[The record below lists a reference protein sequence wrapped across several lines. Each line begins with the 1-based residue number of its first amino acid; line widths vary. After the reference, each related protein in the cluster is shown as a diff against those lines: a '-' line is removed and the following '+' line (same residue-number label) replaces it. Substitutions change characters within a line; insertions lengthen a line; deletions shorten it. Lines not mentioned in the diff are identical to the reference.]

1 MKQLKGFKQVRIETY
16 QAAVSAGTAADY
28 LWLVR
33 EFSGDTPISAAI
45 YYGDRKYAELNND
58 EDVAK
63 VSNVISSLGDMV
75 DENGEWAGFLP
86 THEILGDETVESTA
100 DALVALENAILNNT
114 ALISG
119 KVSVEDYEAAMEAVE
134 SAITANEG
142 AIAELAE
149 ELNLKANKDDVYT
162 KEEMDAKIA
171 GAFHFKGVASG
182 ISEDGTTIYGEDA
195 GDGIVASE
203 DNLGNVYQI
212 EDKEYASNGS
222 TWVELGF
229 NFDLTPILNKIAEL
243 EAAIEKER
251 KEREA
256 LAEDLADL
264 SEKVD
269 ELDDALSAGL
279 EKVAAIENKVG
290 DVELGDSVTQILYN
304 LITVEGDDF

>member
-1 MKQLKGFKQVRIETY
+1 MKQLKGFKQVRLETY

-45 YYGDRKYAELNND
+45 YYGDRKYAELNTESQD
-58 EDVAK
+58 QK
-63 VSNVISSLGDMV
+63 VLNIIAALGDMI

-86 THEILGDETVESTA
+86 THVILGDESVDSVTA
-100 DALVALENAILNNT
+100 ALEALESAILDNT

-119 KVSVEDYEAAMEAVE
+119 KVDIDDYEAAMAAVE

-142 AIAELAE
+142 AIAALAE
-149 ELNLKANKDDVYT
+149 ELNLKADKDDVYT
-162 KEEMDAKIA
+162 KEEIDAKIA
-171 GAFHFKGVASG
+171 GAFHFKGIASG
-182 ISEDGTTIYGEDA
+182 ISDDLTTIYGEDA

-203 DNLGNVYQI
+203 ENLGDVYQI
-212 EDKEYASNGS
+212 IDKEYASNGS
-222 TWVELGF
+222 VWVELGF

-243 EAAIEKER
+243 EAALEQER
-251 KEREA
+251 NEREA

-269 ELDDALSAGL
+269 ELDDALSTGL
-279 EKVAAIENKVG
+279 EKVAALEQKVG
-290 DVELGDSVTQILYN
+290 NTELGDSITNILYG

>member
-1 MKQLKGFKQVRIETY
+1 MKTLKGFKQVRFETY
-16 QAAVSAGTAADY
+16 QAAVSAGTADDY

-33 EFSGDTPISAAI
+33 EFSGETPISAAI
-45 YYGDRKYAELNND
+45 YYGDRKYAELNTESQD
-58 EDVAK
+58 QK
-63 VSNVISSLGDMV
+63 VLNIIAALGDMI

-86 THEILGDETVESTA
+86 THVILGDESVDSVTA
-100 DALVALENAILNNT
+100 ALEALESAILDNT

-119 KVSVEDYEAAMEAVE
+119 KVDIDDYEAAMAAVE

-142 AIAELAE
+142 AIAALAE
-149 ELNLKANKDDVYT
+149 ELNLKADKDNVYT
-162 KEEMDAKIA
+162 KEEIDAKIA

-182 ISEDGTTIYGEDA
+182 ISEDLTTIYGEDA

-203 DNLGNVYQI
+203 ENLGDVYQI
-212 EDKEYASNGS
+212 GDKEYASNGS
-222 TWVELGF
+222 VWVELGF

-243 EAAIEKER
+243 EAALEQER
-251 KEREA
+251 NEREA

-269 ELDDALSAGL
+269 ELDDVVSQEV
-279 EKVAAIENKVG
+279 EKVAALEQKVG
-290 DVELGDSVTQILYN
+290 NTELGDSITNILYG

>member
-1 MKQLKGFKQVRIETY
+1 MKTLKGFKQVRFETY
-16 QAAVSAGTAADY
+16 QAAVSAGTADDY

-33 EFSGDTPISAAI
+33 EFSGETPISAAI
-45 YYGDRKYAELNND
+45 YYGDRKYAELNTESQD
-58 EDVAK
+58 QK
-63 VSNVISSLGDMV
+63 VLNIIAALGDMI

-86 THEILGDETVESTA
+86 THVILGDESVDSVTA
-100 DALVALENAILNNT
+100 ALEALESAILDNT

-119 KVSVEDYEAAMEAVE
+119 KVDIDDYEAAMAAVE

-142 AIAELAE
+142 AIAALAE
-149 ELNLKANKDDVYT
+149 ELNLKADKDNVYT
-162 KEEMDAKIA
+162 KEEIDAKIA

-182 ISEDGTTIYGEDA
+182 ISDDLTTIYGEDA

-203 DNLGNVYQI
+203 ENLGDVYQI
-212 EDKEYASNGS
+212 GDKEYASNGS
-222 TWVELGF
+222 VWVELGF

-243 EAAIEKER
+243 EAALEQER
-251 KEREA
+251 NEREA

-269 ELDDALSAGL
+269 ELDDVVSQEI
-279 EKVAAIENKVG
+279 EKVAALEQKVG
-290 DVELGDSVTQILYN
+290 NTELGDSITNILYG

>member
-1 MKQLKGFKQVRIETY
+1 MKTLKGFKQVRFETY
-16 QAAVSAGTAADY
+16 QAAVSAGTANDY

-33 EFSGDTPISAAI
+33 EFSGETPISAAI
-45 YYGDRKYAELNND
+45 YYGDRQYAELNTESQD
-58 EDVAK
+58 QK
-63 VSNVISSLGDMV
+63 VLNIIAALGDMI

-86 THEILGDETVESTA
+86 THVILGDESVDSVTA
-100 DALVALENAILNNT
+100 ALEALESAILDNT

-119 KVSVEDYEAAMEAVE
+119 KVDIDDYEAAMAAVE

-142 AIAELAE
+142 AIAALAE
-149 ELNLKANKDDVYT
+149 ELNLKADKDNVYT
-162 KEEMDAKIA
+162 KEEIDAKIA

-182 ISEDGTTIYGEDA
+182 ISDDLTTIYGEDA

-203 DNLGNVYQI
+203 ENLGDVYQI
-212 EDKEYASNGS
+212 GDKEYASNGS
-222 TWVELGF
+222 VWVELGF

-243 EAAIEKER
+243 EAALEQER
-251 KEREA
+251 NEREA

-269 ELDDALSAGL
+269 ELDDVVSQEI
-279 EKVAAIENKVG
+279 EKVAALEQKVG
-290 DVELGDSVTQILYN
+290 NTELGDSITNILYG

>member
-1 MKQLKGFKQVRIETY
+1 MKTLKGFKQVRFETY
-16 QAAVSAGTAADY
+16 QAAVSAGTADDY

-33 EFSGDTPISAAI
+33 EFSGETPISAAI
-45 YYGDRKYAELNND
+45 YYGDRKYAELNTESQD
-58 EDVAK
+58 QK
-63 VSNVISSLGDMV
+63 VLNIIAALGDMI

-86 THEILGDETVESTA
+86 THVILGDESVDSVTA
-100 DALVALENAILNNT
+100 ALEALESAILDNT

-119 KVSVEDYEAAMEAVE
+119 KVDIDDYEAAMAAVE

-142 AIAELAE
+142 AIAALAE
-149 ELNLKANKDDVYT
+149 ELNLKADKDNVYT
-162 KEEMDAKIA
+162 KEEIDAKIA

-182 ISEDGTTIYGEDA
+182 ISDDLTTIYGEDA

-203 DNLGNVYQI
+203 ENLGDVYQI
-212 EDKEYASNGS
+212 GDKEYASNGS
-222 TWVELGF
+222 VWVELGF

-243 EAAIEKER
+243 EAALEQER
-251 KEREA
+251 NEREA

-269 ELDDALSAGL
+269 ELDDVVSQEV
-279 EKVAAIENKVG
+279 EKVAALEQKVG
-290 DVELGDSVTQILYN
+290 NTELGDSITNILYG

>member
-1 MKQLKGFKQVRIETY
+1 MKTLKGFKQVRFETY
-16 QAAVSAGTAADY
+16 QAAVSAGTADDY

-33 EFSGDTPISAAI
+33 EFSGETPISAAI
-45 YYGDRKYAELNND
+45 YYGDRKYAELNTESQD
-58 EDVAK
+58 QK
-63 VSNVISSLGDMV
+63 VLNIIAALGDMI

-86 THEILGDETVESTA
+86 THVILGDESVDSVTA
-100 DALVALENAILNNT
+100 ALEALESAILDNT

-119 KVSVEDYEAAMEAVE
+119 KVDIDDYEAAMAAVE

-142 AIAELAE
+142 AIAALAE
-149 ELNLKANKDDVYT
+149 ELNLKADKDNVYT
-162 KEEMDAKIA
+162 KEEIDAKIA

-182 ISEDGTTIYGEDA
+182 ISDDLTTIYGEDA

-203 DNLGNVYQI
+203 ENLGYVYQI
-212 EDKEYASNGS
+212 GDKEYASNGS
-222 TWVELGF
+222 VWVELGF

-243 EAAIEKER
+243 EAAIEQER
-251 KEREA
+251 NEREA

-269 ELDDALSAGL
+269 ELDDVVSQEI
-279 EKVAAIENKVG
+279 EKVAALEQKVG
-290 DVELGDSVTQILYN
+290 NTELGDSITNILYG